1 MINLEGQLHHVP
13 CKIALSLQQVRM
25 HVAADGLPSCAADVQ
40 PGLADGQGGD
50 QGCGGLPG
58 QEREEGGIVAYER
71 CAHVSALRTC
81 ASVHTDV
88 GARSAAGVSAVMQ
101 LRVAT
106 QVGVVGFCMGGA
118 LTLIA
123 AQHANVAA
131 AAPFYGTP
139 QVSIHLPPL
148 VSPTHCWLQLLNH
161 SRTANGAH
169 DCSVALELPCLQEGI
184 CQVEKIKVP
193 VLLQA
198 GEDDSMEGF
207 STPKETKA
215 VAEKIKVCT
224 KRLPHNFCLTTATLQ
239 TQIVELKA
247 HSNCALQQ

>member
-1 MINLEGQLHHVP
+1 MGSQLV
-13 CKIALSLQQVRM
+13 LQL
-25 HVAADGLPSCAADVQ
+25 HVAA
-40 PGLADGQGGD
+40 
-50 QGCGGLPG
+50 
-58 QEREEGGIVAYER
+58 
-71 CAHVSALRTC
+71 
-81 ASVHTDV
+81 
-88 GARSAAGVSAVMQ
+88 
-101 LRVAT
+101 

-139 QVSIHLPPL
+139 QVHLLDIHKPTSAALRL
-148 VSPTHCWLQLLNH
+148 TQLRVST
-161 SRTANGAH
+161 T
-169 DCSVALELPCLQEGI
+169 SVASPQQSLCLQEQI

-215 VAEKIKVCT
+215 VADKIKVCS
-224 KRLPHNFCLTTATLQ
+224 PFMYAA
-239 TQIVELKA
+239 IV
-247 HSNCALQQ
+247 SFVPS